1 MHNKGSCRV
10 CRSYFILTSRCNA
23 ITENVSWICKKRDI
37 TEGEIHSHNFC
48 RIAYIK
54 EEGNSSSTMVINSN
68 EIEVLANL

>member
-10 CRSYFILTSRCNA
+10 CRSYFILTSGCTA
-23 ITENVSWICKKRDI
+23 CTENVSWKYNKCDK
-37 TEGEIHSHNFC
+37 TEGVTHSHNYY